1 MGYYSSSLGD
11 KSLAIDLNTSI
22 NMDCEAADTSGNSNS
37 SVGDQKHGLLMEEL
51 KVTKMENKKLTAKLT
66 EVCENYCALQNHFLG
81 LLKTHGADDDLLGKR
96 KSADDDGD
104 CYGAAAASSPKRPR
118 ETRTPVSRVR
128 VKTDPSDMSLVVK
141 DGYQWRKYG
150 QKVTRDNPSPRA
162 YYKCSFAPSC
172 PVKKKVQRSVEDPS
186 ILIAIY
192 EGEHNHPHPTQPEV
206 LSVPLPQGFTP
217 QSICSPVSDVD
228 NSSSPARL
236 DIRAK
241 LQRSLTSIDSVEL
254 QHFLAEKMASS
265 LTKNR
270 SFTDALAA
278 AISDRIL
285 LDHAL
290 ADSCS

>member
-1 MGYYSSSLGD
+1 MDYFSSSLAD

-37 SVGDQKHGLLMEEL
+37 YVGDQKHGLLMEEL
-51 KVTKMENKKLTAKLT
+51 KETKMENKKLTAMLT
-66 EVCENYCALQNHFLG
+66 VVCENYCTLQTHFLG
-81 LLKTHGADDDLLGKR
+81 LLHTHGADDQLLGKR
-96 KSADDDGD
+96 KADDGD
-104 CYGAAAASSPKRPR
+104 CCGAAAASSPKRPR

-192 EGEHNHPHPTQPEV
+192 EGEHNHPHPTQPEL

-217 QSICSPVSDVD
+217 QSICSPVSDVE

-241 LQRSLTSIDSVEL
+241 VQRSLTSLDTVEL

-270 SFTDALAA
+270 GFTNALAA

-285 LDHAL
+285 VDHAL
-290 ADSCS
+290 ADSC